1 MSNSLELKVKQIVYH
16 EKGNLLLVVDDP
28 TYYSLLTE
36 RLLKLNR
43 IMSIVIFS
51 DPSSYKRN
59 FYGSNVVTSLNTIV
73 FDSISKTGNTGLDR
87 GKLTCNRVIS
97 DEDLF
102 VEFIDLMRDRGL
114 KMKIVDLAYIYNAL
128 FEVLNN
134 NKLNDCE
141 NYLMEIA
148 HTADPRLVKN
158 AITWYIDYMI
168 LKDFIDPN
176 LYPYLIRHNMG
187 GVKQLF
193 DIFTD
198 VAIQDVHIYITKYK
212 DVFELICKKSKSLLM
227 TTNYKNY
234 LAMNNEFSSDIFK
247 NVVLL

>member
-1 MSNSLELKVKQIVYH
+1 MSLESRVEKIIYH
-16 EKGNLLLVVDDP
+16 ENGNLLIVVNDP
-28 TYYSLLTE
+28 TYHSLLTE

-43 IMSIVIFS
+43 MMSIVIFS
-51 DPSSYKRN
+51 DTSSYKRN
-59 FYGSNVVTSLNTIV
+59 FFGSNVVTSLNTIV

-102 VEFIDLMRDRGL
+102 VEFIDLMRDHGL
-114 KMKIVDLAYIYNAL
+114 KMKIVDLAHIYNAL

-134 NKLNDCE
+134 NKLNDYE
-141 NYLMEIA
+141 NYLVEIA

-158 AITWYIDYMI
+158 AITWYIDYMV

-176 LYPYLIRHNMG
+176 LYPYFIRHNMEG
-187 GVKQLF
+187 IKQLF
-193 DIFTD
+193 DLFTD
-198 VAIQDVHIYITKYK
+198 VAIQDVHTYLYQYRGIF
-212 DVFELICKKSKSLLM
+212 DLILKKSKSLLM

-234 LAMNNEFSSDIFK
+234 LAMRNEFSSDIFK